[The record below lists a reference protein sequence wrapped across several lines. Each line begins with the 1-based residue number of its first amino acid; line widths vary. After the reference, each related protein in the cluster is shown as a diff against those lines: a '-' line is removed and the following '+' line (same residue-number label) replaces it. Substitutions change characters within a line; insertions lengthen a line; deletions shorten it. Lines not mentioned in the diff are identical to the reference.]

1 MLSLPKMGDEYKSA
15 KHYDKFL
22 HLFVWGIRKK
32 VLKIVKKNQYKKIL
46 DVCCG
51 TGNQLKLLKKHGID
65 GTGVDLSKA
74 MLEVAESGKIKVK
87 CHEQDAE
94 NISFPDESFDMT
106 MTTFALHEKS
116 ISSARKI
123 INEMIRLTKKNA
135 HLIIVDFS
143 IDSNTSFFAKTGIKL
158 IESSAGDDH
167 YKHYKEYVAS
177 NGLDTLLKGSLLK
190 EVEKYYFAFN
200 GVVLKVLQK

>member
-1 MLSLPKMGDEYKSA
+1 MEKEYKSA
-15 KHYDKFL
+15 KYYDKFL
-22 HLFVWGIRKK
+22 HLFVRRIRKK
-32 VLKIVKKNQYKKIL
+32 VLQIVKKNQYNKIL

-51 TGNQLKLLKKHGID
+51 TGNQLKILKKHGID

-94 NISFPDESFDMT
+94 NINFSDESFDMT

-116 ISSARKI
+116 NSSAKI
-123 INEMIRLTKKNA
+123 ILNEMIRLTKING

-143 IDSNTSFFAKTGIKL
+143 IDSNTSSLAKAGIKF

-177 NGLDTLLKGSLLK
+177 NGLDTLLKGSRLK
-190 EVEKYYFAFN
+190 EVEKHYFAFN
-200 GVVLKVLQK
+200 GVVLKVLEKIK

>member
-1 MLSLPKMGDEYKSA
+1 MENEYKSA
-15 KHYDKFL
+15 KYYDKSL
-22 HLFVWGIRKK
+22 HLFVWRIRKR
-32 VLKIVKKNQYKKIL
+32 VLQIVKKNQYKKIL

-51 TGNQLKLLKKHGID
+51 TGNQLKLLKKHGIE
-65 GTGVDLSKA
+65 GTGIDLSKA
-74 MLEVAESGKIKVK
+74 MLEIAESGKIKVN

-94 NISFPDESFDMT
+94 NINFSDGLFDMT

-116 ISSARKI
+116 NSSAKI
-123 INEMIRLTKKNA
+123 ILNEMIRLTKNNG

-143 IDSNTSFFAKTGIKL
+143 IDSNTFFLAKSGIKF

-177 NGLDTLLKGSLLK
+177 NGLDTLLEGSCLK
-190 EVEKYYFAFN
+190 EVEKHYFAFN
-200 GVVLKVLQK
+200 GVVLKVLEKI